1 MIRVWLRLRDHFE
14 SVLRWTF
21 IIQQRK
27 AIRCKFSIK
36 SLDLDIDSLTTIS
49 STHHY
54 CSFSQILVMI
64 AKFKLC
70 ASFRLL
76 HTLLLTL
83 LIVGRLWRAEYLWL
97 IRVECFFLWLSMRT
111 LVATSC
117 NIVHYGMSRA
127 SIVESSA
134 CTQRLI
140 LWLFQRQ
147 NCVIV
152 FRIVRMNLE
161 EPIVF
166 NTLLF
171 PLLNIVVTLLM
182 FESVIHFL
190 VILNNLKVTW
200 F

>member
-1 MIRVWLRLRDHFE
+1 M
-14 SVLRWTF
+14 
-21 IIQQRK
+21 
-27 AIRCKFSIK
+27 
-36 SLDLDIDSLTTIS
+36 
-49 STHHY
+49 
-54 CSFSQILVMI
+54 
-64 AKFKLC
+64 
-70 ASFRLL
+70 
-76 HTLLLTL
+76 
-83 LIVGRLWRAEYLWL
+83 G
-97 IRVECFFLWLSMRT
+97 T

-140 LWLFQRQ
+140 LRLFQRQ

-161 EPIVF
+161 ESVVF

-190 VILNNLKVTW
+190 VILNNLKVT
-200 F
+200 